1 MGKEEIYW
9 FFDTNRVEIKIID
22 LSIFLYH
29 WDRKRLF
36 MFIVVAVLWT
46 HFRSLDSF
54 RNIGGSNVG
63 FFSRIRVCDFQEHFL
78 KSCDRY
84 AVGCDTKRFLLCIH
98 LSEEAFEFTHRA
110 NGELECDFLGNI

>member
-29 WDRKRLF
+29 WDRKCLF

-46 HFRSLDSF
+46 HFRSLD
-54 RNIGGSNVG
+54 
-63 FFSRIRVCDFQEHFL
+63 RIRVCDFQENFL

-98 LSEEAFEFTHRA
+98 LSEETFESTHRA